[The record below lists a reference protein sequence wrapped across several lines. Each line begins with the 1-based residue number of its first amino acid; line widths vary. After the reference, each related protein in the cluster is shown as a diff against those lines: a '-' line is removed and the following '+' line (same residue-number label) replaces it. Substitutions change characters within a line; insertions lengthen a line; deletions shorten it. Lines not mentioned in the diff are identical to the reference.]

1 MSYDLL
7 RTAFEAFPDIVC
19 IYLQQKTET
28 KGAQLETGPA
38 TDLFKTFQD
47 APVAVDSHLAEVLL
61 LPEIQDAIGVMREAL
76 NSLHLHLLL
85 LPWVEEPKWVVHAQW

>member
-47 APVAVDSHLAEVLL
+47 APVAVDSHRAEVPL
-61 LPEIQDAIGVMREAL
+61 LPETLDVIGVMREAQ
-76 NSLHLHLLL
+76 SSHHLHLLL
-85 LPWVEEPKWVVHAQW
+85 LPWVVEPRWVVHAQW